1 MATMI
6 AMTKKM
12 SLNLVIILQ
21 LATLLHSSAIITDV
35 FLIDG
40 DVTMLMIVEII
51 LMKLTVVSF

>member
-1 MATMI
+1 MVTMI

-40 DVTMLMIVEII
+40 GVTMLMIVEII
-51 LMKLTVVSF
+51 QMKLTVVSF